1 MRYIVLLSP
10 ISIGTI
16 MVSIPGLFLG
26 YGQNHEPFQTK
37 ALYFIKISP
46 SVEVP
51 VHALKVHPK
60 RLVGIFDPVTV
71 TIVKIGVT

>member
-1 MRYIVLLSP
+1 M
-10 ISIGTI
+10 
-16 MVSIPGLFLG
+16 G